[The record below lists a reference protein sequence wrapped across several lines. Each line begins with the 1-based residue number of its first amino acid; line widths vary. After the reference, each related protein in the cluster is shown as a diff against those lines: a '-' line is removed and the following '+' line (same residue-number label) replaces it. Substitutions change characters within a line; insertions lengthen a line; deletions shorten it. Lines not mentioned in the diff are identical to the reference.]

1 MRYLVVMT
9 ALLLVACASG
19 SPAQVAPP
27 PQRQSAQDAY
37 ERVSEAAGAFGYV
50 RDGLS
55 FCRDW
60 ENGFLAMSASSAKTI
75 CMVTGIFGDTIT
87 DRELEEMGP
96 ASVAAYNFLFR
107 PEIVDRLIR
116 FEEAAR
122 NRAISAGRP
131 EVADSTT
138 INGRFVSFRWEYIS
152 SQGLT
157 QFMTCVDQ

>member
-1 MRYLVVMT
+1 MKYLVVQI
-9 ALLLVACASG
+9 ALLLVACTSG
-19 SPAQVAPP
+19 SPAQVGPP
-27 PQRQSAQDAY
+27 PQQQSAQDAN

-55 FCRDW
+55 FYRDW
-60 ENGFLAMSASSAKTI
+60 ENGFLAMSASSPKTI
-75 CMVTGIFGDTIT
+75 CMLTGIGDTIT
-87 DRELEEMGP
+87 DREIEEMGP
-96 ASVAAYNFLFR
+96 ASVAAYNFLFG

-138 INGRFVSFRWEYIS
+138 IDGRFVSFRWESIS
-152 SQGLT
+152 SQGST